1 MNKQEEIIKRLDDYQ
16 NEYMEILFDIL
27 NHNTDK
33 HKEGKEYIYWWER
46 MKKLQQYIITFSFM
60 ERELQ
65 LDKVKE
71 QLELALTPHIKS
83 LLDKKVVKELEKDY
97 EK

>member
-46 MKKLQQYIITFSFM
+46 MKKLQQYII
-60 ERELQ
+60 
-65 LDKVKE
+65 
-71 QLELALTPHIKS
+71 IK
-83 LLDKKVVKELEKDY
+83 EKDLI
-97 EK
+97 EQSLMCKG